1 MPGPTTMK
9 WFAGA
14 ILILILAILFGLDLL
29 AYAMY
34 VLLAV
39 MIVSRFLTRSWA
51 ESLVASRECNRLTA
65 DIGENVAV
73 VVTLKN
79 TGRWPVAWV
88 LLEDLL
94 PRDALMFDP
103 PRLRIGGRRVQLAM
117 LRASGRKTMMYQLT
131 PTRRG
136 YYQLGPLVLET
147 GDLFGLHRH
156 YRVLTEPHFLLVMPK
171 VLPLAGYEVA
181 SKRPIGEVRMTYRL
195 YEDPTRISGV
205 RAYERGD
212 PLNRVHWRATAR
224 TGALHSK
231 VYEPSTVAGATLLLE
246 FHSAAHE
253 RKHEPHRSELAITA
267 AASIVNA
274 VYLLNQQIGLVTNGR
289 DAVDR
294 IRLEGWASD
303 HRSRAE
309 ALASASVREKSD
321 RLQPLIVPTR
331 RGPEQLLRIL
341 ETLARVEL
349 TDGLP
354 LPALIEEAASR
365 IPRDATVIAILPP
378 GSVESAIALGNL
390 RRRGFAVTVLLNMYE
405 DWDFA
410 LAAAPLLAENI
421 DTRHLKDESSI
432 MEICRSFALR

>member
-1 MPGPTTMK
+1 MK
-9 WFAGA
+9 WLAGA
-14 ILILILAILFGLDLL
+14 ILLLVIAILFGLDLL

-39 MIVSRFLTRSWA
+39 MLVSRFLTRNWA
-51 ESLVASRECNRLTA
+51 ESLVASRECNRLA
-65 DIGENVAV
+65 AEIGDNVAV

-103 PRLRIGGRRVQLAM
+103 PRLKIGGRRVQLTM
-117 LRASGRKTMMYQLT
+117 LRGSARKTMLYQLM

-147 GDLFGLHRH
+147 GDLFGLHRR
-156 YRVLTEPHFLLVMPK
+156 YRVLTDPQFLMVMPK

-195 YEDPTRISGV
+195 FEDPTRISGV

-212 PLNRVHWRATAR
+212 PLNRIHWRATAR
-224 TGALHSK
+224 TGLLHSK
-231 VYEPSTVAGATLLLE
+231 VYEPSTVAGATLLME
-246 FHSAAHE
+246 FHKAAHE
-253 RKHEPHRSELAITA
+253 RKHEPHRSELAVTA
-267 AASIVNA
+267 AASIANA

-289 DAVDR
+289 DAADR
-294 IRLEGWASD
+294 VRHEGWAHD
-303 HRSRAE
+303 HRSRVE
-309 ALASASVREKSD
+309 ALASASVRDKSD

-331 RGPEQLLRIL
+331 RGAEQLVRIL

-354 LPALIEEAASR
+354 LPALIDEAASR

-378 GSVESAIALGNL
+378 GSTESAMALGNL
-390 RRRGFAVTVLLNMYE
+390 RRRGFAVTALLNMYE

-410 LAAAPLLAENI
+410 IAAAPFLAEGI
-421 DTRHLKDESSI
+421 DTRHLKDEASI

>member
-1 MPGPTTMK
+1 MK
-9 WFAGA
+9 SFAGA
-14 ILILILAILFGLDLL
+14 ILILVIALLFGFDLL

-34 VLLAV
+34 VLLAI
-39 MIVSRFLTRSWA
+39 MLVSRYLTKTWA
-51 ESLVASRECNRLTA
+51 ESLSATRSCSQLSAEV
-65 DIGENVAV
+65 GQNVAV
-73 VVTLKN
+73 VITLKN
-79 TGRWPVAWV
+79 SGRWPVAWV

-94 PRDALMFDP
+94 PADALIFQP
-103 PRLRIGGRRVQLAM
+103 PRLVVGGKRVQLSM
-117 LRASGRKTMMYQLT
+117 LRGSGRKTMLYQLT

-147 GDLFGLHRH
+147 GDLFGLHRR
-156 YRVLTEPHFLLVMPK
+156 YRVLTDPQFLLVLPK
-171 VLPLAGYEVA
+171 VLPLAGYDVA

-212 PLNRVHWRATAR
+212 ALNRVHWRATAR
-224 TGALHSK
+224 TGTLHSK
-231 VYEPSTVAGATLLLE
+231 VYEPSTVVGATLLMD
-246 FHSAAHE
+246 FHVASHD
-253 RKHEPHRSELAITA
+253 RKHEPHRSELAVTA
-267 AASIVNA
+267 AASIANA

-289 DAVDR
+289 DAADR
-294 IRLEGWASD
+294 VRFEGWAHD

-309 ALASASVREKSD
+309 ALASASVRDKSD
-321 RLQPLIVPTR
+321 RLAPLIVPTR
-331 RGPEQLLRIL
+331 RGAEQLVRIL

-365 IPRDATVIAILPP
+365 LPRDATVIAILPP
-378 GSVESAIALGNL
+378 GSSESAIALGNL

-410 LAAAPLLAENI
+410 LAAASFLAEGI
-421 DTRHLKDESSI
+421 DPRHLKDEASI